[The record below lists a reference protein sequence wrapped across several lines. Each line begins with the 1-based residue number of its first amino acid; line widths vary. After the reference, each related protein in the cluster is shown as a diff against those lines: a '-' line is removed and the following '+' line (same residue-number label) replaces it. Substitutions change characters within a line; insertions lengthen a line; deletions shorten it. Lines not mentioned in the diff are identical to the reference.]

1 MLKDLPL
8 MPDKKWM
15 CNLETLYAKIYQFLI
30 NFIREK
36 RSQFGIIDPKTAHE
50 VILILPEIYP
60 SLSV

>member
-1 MLKDLPL
+1 

-15 CNLETLYAKIYQFLI
+15 CNLEPLFAKNQFLI
-30 NFIREK
+30 NSIKEK
-36 RSQFGIIDPKTAHE
+36 WSQFGIIDPKTADE